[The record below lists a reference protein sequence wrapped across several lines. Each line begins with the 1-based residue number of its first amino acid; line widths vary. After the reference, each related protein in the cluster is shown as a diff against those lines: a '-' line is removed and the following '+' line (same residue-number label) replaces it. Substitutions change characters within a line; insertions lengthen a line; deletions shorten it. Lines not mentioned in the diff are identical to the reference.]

1 MNVKDSVWIKYNSY
15 LSMNQA
21 WKALLILKPL
31 RPDFQLQCLETLG
44 SFRTEWETLGC
55 ANYFEMLS
63 IKFSF
68 KN

>member
-1 MNVKDSVWIKYNSY
+1 
-15 LSMNQA
+15 MNQA

-44 SFRTEWETLGC
+44 SFRMEWETTLGC